1 MIAAGVAVRSFWRPS
16 GNCRGGHPDR
26 RGGTV
31 RGTVLGSLDAPR
43 PGGRVG
49 AQVGDTGG

>member
-1 MIAAGVAVRSFWRPS
+1 VIAAGVAVRSFWRPS

-31 RGTVLGSLDAPR
+31 LGSLDAPR